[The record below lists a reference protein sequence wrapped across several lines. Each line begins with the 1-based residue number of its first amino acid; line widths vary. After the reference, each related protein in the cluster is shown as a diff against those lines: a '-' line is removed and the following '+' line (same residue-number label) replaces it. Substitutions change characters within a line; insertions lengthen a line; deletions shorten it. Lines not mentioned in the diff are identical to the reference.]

1 MKRPARL
8 LGLVTVATLA
18 VAGVGVTAALN
29 DLPQDARPIQDP
41 PAGSAPARQDPAP
54 AQNTLTPTET
64 APNTQPAPSAPVP
77 VPLTPEETTAALNQA
92 RRNAPLN
99 EIQTPPEETD
109 EVEVAEEDEVE
120 VIEAPTEPEGP
131 PPPRQRR
138 RVAVIQAIDKVTAES
153 IRFEVEVGGRPV
165 AFKRELIFR
174 VRACEVSSEEER
186 DQEAAGYVEVSL
198 QPRGVVTG
206 AEPRQIFRGWMF
218 ASSPGMAVLE
228 HPVYDAWLVD
238 CRA

>member
-1 MKRPARL
+1 MKRPARI
-8 LGLVTVATLA
+8 LGLVVAATLA
-18 VAGVGVTAALN
+18 VGGVGVTAALN
-29 DLPQDARPIQDP
+29 DRPQDARPIQDP
-41 PAGSAPARQDPAP
+41 PANPAPAQDPAP
-54 AQNTLTPTET
+54 TNTLGPTET
-64 APNTQPAPSAPVP
+64 APNAQPAPNAPVP

-92 RRNAPLN
+92 RRNEPLN
-99 EIQTPPEETD
+99 QIEAPAPAEAAEAATEET
-109 EVEVAEEDEVE
+109 VETVV
-120 VIEAPTEPEGP
+120 APTEPDGP

-138 RVAVIQAIDKVTAES
+138 RVAVVQAVDKVTAES

-174 VRACEVSSEEER
+174 VRACEVSAEEER
-186 DQEAAGYVEVSL
+186 DQEAAGYLEISL
-198 QPRGVVTG
+198 QPRGIVTG

-218 ASSPGMAVLE
+218 SSSRGLGVLE

>member
-1 MKRPARL
+1 MKRPARI
-8 LGLVTVATLA
+8 LGLVVAATLA
-18 VAGVGVTAALN
+18 VGGVGVTAALN
-29 DLPQDARPIQDP
+29 DRPQDARPIQDP
-41 PAGSAPARQDPAP
+41 PANPAPAQDPAP
-54 AQNTLTPTET
+54 TNTLGPTET
-64 APNTQPAPSAPVP
+64 APNAQPAPNAPVP

-92 RRNAPLN
+92 RRNEPLN
-99 EIQTPPEETD
+99 QIEAPAPAEAAEVATEET
-109 EVEVAEEDEVE
+109 VEAV
-120 VIEAPTEPEGP
+120 EAPTEPDGP

-138 RVAVIQAIDKVTAES
+138 RVAVVQAVDKVTAES

-174 VRACEVSSEEER
+174 VRACEVSAEEER
-186 DQEAAGYVEVSL
+186 DQEAAGYLEISL
-198 QPRGVVTG
+198 QPRGIVTG

-218 ASSPGMAVLE
+218 SSSRGLGVLE

>member
-1 MKRPARL
+1 MKRPARI
-8 LGLVTVATLA
+8 LGLVVAATLA
-18 VAGVGVTAALN
+18 VGGVGVTAALN
-29 DLPQDARPIQDP
+29 DRPQDARPIQDP
-41 PAGSAPARQDPAP
+41 PANPAP
-54 AQNTLTPTET
+54 AQDPPTLNTLGPTET
-64 APNTQPAPSAPVP
+64 APNAQPAPNAPVP

-92 RRNAPLN
+92 RRNEPLN
-99 EIQTPPEETD
+99 QIEAPAPAEAAEAATEET
-109 EVEVAEEDEVE
+109 VEVV
-120 VIEAPTEPEGP
+120 VAPTEPDGP

-138 RVAVIQAIDKVTAES
+138 RVAVVQAVDKVTAES

-174 VRACEVSSEEER
+174 VRACEVSAEEER
-186 DQEAAGYVEVSL
+186 DQEAAGYLEISL
-198 QPRGVVTG
+198 QPRGIVTG

-218 ASSPGMAVLE
+218 SSSRGLGVLE